1 MKSGKLNL
9 FNKSAFLVLVI
20 IWCSSCR
27 PDFYHGY
34 VYDAETMQP
43 LSGVNVKENSVSPIQ
58 FSHTDEK
65 GYFKIE
71 NHTNSYRD
79 LIFSAKGY
87 RVDTMLT
94 IWSQHG
100 ETISYSFINNKP
112 DTVFLQKMVNSKL

>member
-1 MKSGKLNL
+1 MKPRKLNL
-9 FNKSAFLVLVI
+9 FNQSAFLWLI
-20 IWCSSCR
+20 LIWCCSCR

-34 VYDAETMQP
+34 VYDADTMQP
-43 LSGVNVKENSVSPIQ
+43 LPGVSVRENSVSHIQ
-58 FSHTDEK
+58 FSNTDEK

-71 NHTNSYRD
+71 NHTNSHQN

-100 ETISYSFINNKP
+100 ETISYSFINIKP
-112 DTVFLQKMVNSKL
+112 DTIFLRKKIK